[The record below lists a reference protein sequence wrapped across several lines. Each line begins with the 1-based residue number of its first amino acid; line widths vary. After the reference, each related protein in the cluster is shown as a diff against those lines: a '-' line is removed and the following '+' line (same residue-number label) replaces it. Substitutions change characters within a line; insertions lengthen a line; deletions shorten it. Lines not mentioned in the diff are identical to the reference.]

1 MKKILIALVI
11 TLAIF
16 GFLSLSL
23 AGSSS
28 EISNQTTP
36 HALPYSYGS
45 STITLNTSSI
55 TVEKGSTYKVSYTV
69 KLASGSPWGTTVGTS
84 QPSGMTVSTSTGTQ
98 DPTFSG
104 TASISPSSSMA
115 LGTYTVNFSASGDD
129 PTNSPTALT
138 VHVINGTSSTSPSPP
153 GTTTTPTTSNMDPYI
168 IGSVVILLFI
178 ISLAVTSIKS
188 GKIANSLNIGSSVVA
203 IVSSLYLLSY
213 DTILMNSAYAHWLGL
228 LIFVILAIVALLV
241 SHIHTKVS
249 RFGLM
254 GLGVGSLLFGILML
268 SDIIIGLPYSN
279 SYNLEANIGWRYLF
293 GFGTTSI
300 SLFSTS
306 LAFSI
311 LLIFTGLVSGTSF
324 YLARHNEQ
332 KN

>member
-28 EISNQTTP
+28 EISNQTTS
-36 HALPYSYGS
+36 HTLPFSIGT

-168 IGSVVILLFI
+168 IGSIVILLFI

>member
-11 TLAIF
+11 TVAFF
-16 GFLSLSL
+16 GFLSMTL
-23 AGSSS
+23 AGDTS
-28 EISNQTTP
+28 EISNQSTS
-36 HALPYSYGS
+36 HVLPYSIGS
-45 STITLNTSSI
+45 STITLNTTSI

-69 KLASGSPWGTTVGTS
+69 KLTSGTKWGTYVGTS
-84 QPSGMTVSTSTGTQ
+84 QPSGISVSTSTGIQ

-104 TASISPSSSMA
+104 TASISPSTSMA
-115 LGTYTVNFSASGDD
+115 IGTYTVSFSASGDD
-129 PTNSPTALT
+129 PTSSSTALT
-138 VHVINGTSSTSPSPP
+138 VHVINGTSASSPP
-153 GTTTTPTTSNMDPYI
+153 SSSTTPTSSNNDPYI
-168 IGSVVILLFI
+168 IGSVVILLFLV
-178 ISLAVTSIKS
+178 SMAVTSVKS
-188 GKIANSLNIGSSVVA
+188 GKIASSLNIGSSVVA
-203 IVSSLYLLSY
+203 IVTSLYLLSY
-213 DTILMNSAYAHWLGL
+213 DTILMHSAYAHWLGL

-241 SHIHTKVS
+241 SHINTKVS
-249 RFGLM
+249 KYGFL
-254 GLGVGSLLFGILML
+254 GLGAGSLLFAILML

-324 YLARHNEQ
+324 YLARHNEE